1 VTVPGDDPSVRD
13 EDALLRRVPNRP
25 RLLADDGK
33 GGTRPS
39 SAALELRDGEDGCSV
54 DVRRLLPNP
63 ATPLTSLTGCPTGWG
78 LATFTAADARHEAQ
92 HHVARAWLEDNP
104 AHALVLPTAASRSA
118 RKRNFSRLART
129 MQWIQPPE
137 ME

>member
-1 VTVPGDDPSVRD
+1 MTVLDDDPSIRD

-33 GGTRPS
+33 GGKRPS
-39 SAALELRDGEDGCSV
+39 SAALELRDGEAGCSV
-54 DVRRLLPNP
+54 DVRRLLPDP
-63 ATPLTSLTGCPTGWG
+63 ATPLTSLAGYPTGWG
-78 LATFTAADARHEAQ
+78 LATFKAADARHEGQ

-104 AHALVLPTAASRSA
+104 AHALVVPTAVSRGA
-118 RKRNFSRLART
+118 QKRNFSRLARA